1 MANLRELRDRIR
13 SVNSTKKITKAQELI
28 ATSRITKAQ
37 ARVEASQPYAHELA
51 NVLNRLAAV
60 SSLDHSMLREGVDG
74 KVAAILVVSSARGM
88 CGGYNNNVF
97 KKAAELEALLR
108 QEGFDVV
115 RYVTGSKGVGFYK
128 FREAEVAGSWE
139 GFSQDPSW
147 ESTHDVRR
155 HMIDGFVAGSHGT
168 AKARPGL
175 NTEANGGDSNAVVRG
190 FDSVHVVYTEFENM
204 LTQTAR
210 AQQLL
215 PVVPVIENEEYQLG
229 DSALSDAES
238 ADQLTPDYDFE
249 PDADTL
255 MEALLPQYV
264 SRLLFEMF
272 LEASAAE
279 SAARRTAMKSATDNA
294 TELVKDL
301 SRVANQARQAQI
313 TQEITEIV
321 GGAGALA
328 ESAESD

>member
-37 ARVEASQPYAHELA
+37 ARVEASLPYAHELA
-51 NVLNRLAAV
+51 NVMNRLATA
-60 SSLDHSMLREGVDG
+60 SSLDHPMLREREDG
-74 KVAAILVVSSARGM
+74 KVAAILVVSSDRGM
-88 CGGYNNNVF
+88 CGGYNNNIF
-97 KKAAELEALLR
+97 KKAAELEALLKK
-108 QEGFDVV
+108 QGYETV
-115 RYVTGSKGVGFYK
+115 RYVTGNKGVGYYK
-128 FREAEVAGSWE
+128 FREADVAGSWA

-147 ESTHDVRR
+147 ETTHDVRR
-155 HMIDGFVAGSHGT
+155 HMIDGFIAGSKGT
-168 AKARPGL
+168 AKYREGI
-175 NTEANGGDSNAVVRG
+175 NTEGEAIRG
-190 FDSVHVVYTEFENM
+190 FDQVHVVYTEFESM

-215 PVVPVIENEEYQLG
+215 PVVPVIEDEEFHLG
-229 DSALSDAES
+229 ESALSDAEP
-238 ADQLTPDYDFE
+238 ADQVTPDYECE

-255 MEALLPQYV
+255 MESLLPQYV
-264 SRLLFEMF
+264 SRILFAMF
-272 LEASAAE
+272 LEASASE

-294 TELVKDL
+294 TELVKNL

>member
-37 ARVEASQPYAHELA
+37 ARVEASQPYAAEMTSMMNKL
-51 NVLNRLAAV
+51 VAA
-60 SSLDHSMLREGVDG
+60 STLEHDMLREREDG
-74 KVAAILVVSSARGM
+74 NVAAILVVTSDRGM

-97 KKAAELEALLR
+97 KKAAQLQALL
-108 QEGFDVV
+108 ESKGYEVV
-115 RYVTGSKGVGFYK
+115 RYVTGNKGIGHYK
-128 FREAEVAGSWE
+128 FREDEVVGSWG
-139 GFSQDPSW
+139 GFSQDPTW
-147 ESTHDVRR
+147 ETTHDVRR
-155 HMIDGFVAGSHGT
+155 HLIDGFIAGSHGT
-168 AKARPGL
+168 TKGRDGL
-175 NTEANGGDSNAVVRG
+175 HAQGEGAGVRG
-190 FDSVHVVYTEFENM
+190 FDQLHVVYTEFESM

-215 PVVPVIENEEYQLG
+215 PVQPVIQDEEYHLG
-229 DSALSDAES
+229 ESALTDSES
-238 ADQLTPDYDFE
+238 ADDVAAGFEFE

-264 SRLLFEMF
+264 SRILFAMF
-272 LEASAAE
+272 LEASASE

-294 TELVKDL
+294 TEMVEDL

-313 TQEITEIV
+313 TQEISEIV
-321 GGAGALA
+321 GGAGALSD
-328 ESAESD
+328 SAESD

>member
-37 ARVEASQPYAHELA
+37 ARVEASLPYAHELA
-51 NVLNRLAAV
+51 NVMNRLAAA
-60 SSLDHSMLREGVDG
+60 SSLDHPMLREREDG
-74 KVAAILVVSSARGM
+74 KVAAILVVSSDRGM
-88 CGGYNNNVF
+88 CGGYNNNIF
-97 KKAAELEALLR
+97 KKAAELEALLKK
-108 QEGFDVV
+108 QGYETV
-115 RYVTGSKGVGFYK
+115 RYVTGNKGVGFYK
-128 FREAEVAGSWE
+128 FREADVAGSWV

-147 ESTHDVRR
+147 ETTHDVRR
-155 HMIDGFVAGSHGT
+155 HMIDGFIAGSKGT
-168 AKARPGL
+168 AKYREGI
-175 NTEANGGDSNAVVRG
+175 NTEGEAIRG
-190 FDSVHVVYTEFENM
+190 FDQVHVVYTEFESM

-215 PVVPVIENEEYQLG
+215 PVVPVIEDEEFHLG
-229 DSALSDAES
+229 ESALSDAEP
-238 ADQLTPDYDFE
+238 ADQVIPDYEFE

-255 MEALLPQYV
+255 MESLLPQYV
-264 SRLLFEMF
+264 SRILFAMF
-272 LEASAAE
+272 LEASASE

-294 TELVKDL
+294 TELVKNL

>member
-37 ARVEASQPYAHELA
+37 ARVEASQPYATEMTSIMKK
-51 NVLNRLAAV
+51 LAAA
-60 SSLDHSMLREGVDG
+60 STLEHDMLREREDG
-74 KVAAILVVSSARGM
+74 NVAAILVVTSDRGM

-97 KKAAELEALLR
+97 KKAAQLQALL
-108 QEGFDVV
+108 ESKGYEVV
-115 RYVTGSKGVGFYK
+115 RYVTGNKGIGHYK
-128 FREAEVAGSWE
+128 FREDEVIGSWG
-139 GFSQDPSW
+139 GFSQDPTW
-147 ESTHDVRR
+147 ETTHDVRR
-155 HMIDGFVAGSHGT
+155 HLIDGFVAGSHGT
-168 AKARPGL
+168 TKGRAGL
-175 NTEANGGDSNAVVRG
+175 HAQGEGEGVRG
-190 FDSVHVVYTEFENM
+190 FDQVHVVYTEFESM

-215 PVVPVIENEEYQLG
+215 PVEPVIQDEEYQLG

-238 ADQLTPDYDFE
+238 AETAAGFEFE

-264 SRLLFEMF
+264 SRILFAMF
-272 LEASAAE
+272 LEASASE

-294 TELVKDL
+294 TEMVDDL

-313 TQEITEIV
+313 TQEISEIV
-321 GGAGALA
+321 GGAGALSD
-328 ESAESD
+328 SAESD

>member
-37 ARVEASQPYAHELA
+37 ARVEASVPYAQELNA
-51 NVLNRLAAV
+51 VMNRLAAA
-60 SSLDHSMLREGVDG
+60 SSLDHPMLRQRDNA
-74 KVAAILVVSSARGM
+74 KVAAVLVISSDRGM

-97 KKAAELEALLR
+97 KKAAELEALLK
-108 QEGFDVV
+108 QEGYEVD
-115 RYVTGSKGVGFYK
+115 RYVTGNKGVGYYR
-128 FREAEVAGSWE
+128 FREEEVVGSWS
-139 GFSQDPSW
+139 GFSQDPMW
-147 ESTHDVRR
+147 DETHDVR
-155 HMIDGFVAGSHGT
+155 HHIVEGFIAGSEGT
-168 AKARPGL
+168 TKAREGL
-175 NTEANGGDSNAVVRG
+175 HSEGEGQPVRG
-190 FDSVHVVYTEFENM
+190 FDQVHVVYTEFESM

-215 PVVPVIENEEYQLG
+215 PIEPVIDTVELNQGE
-229 DSALSDAES
+229 SALSDSGNTEELS
-238 ADQLTPDYDFE
+238 SDFEFE
-249 PDADTL
+249 PDADSL
-255 MEALLPQYV
+255 LEALLPQYV
-264 SRLLFEMF
+264 SRTLFAMF
-272 LEASAAE
+272 LEASASE

-294 TELVKDL
+294 TDLVKDL

>member
-37 ARVEASQPYAHELA
+37 AKVDAAAPYAHEMS
-51 NVLNRLAAV
+51 NMMDRLASA
-60 SSLDHSMLREGVDG
+60 SSLEHPMLRHRENGQ
-74 KVAAILVVSSARGM
+74 VAAVLVVSSDRGM

-97 KKAAELEALLR
+97 KKAAELEGLLR
-108 QEGFDVV
+108 GQGFDVV
-115 RYVTGSKGVGFYK
+115 RYVTGSKGVGYYN
-128 FREAEVAGSWE
+128 FREKEVVGAWT

-147 ESTHDVRR
+147 EGTHDVR
-155 HMIDGFVAGSHGT
+155 HHLVDGFIAGSEGT
-168 AKARPGL
+168 TPARQGV
-175 NTEANGGDSNAVVRG
+175 NTEDQTVRG
-190 FDSVHVVYTEFENM
+190 FDQVHVVYTEFESM
-204 LTQTAR
+204 LVQTPR
-210 AQQLL
+210 AHQLL
-215 PVVPVIENEEYQLG
+215 PIEPVIKEEELHLG
-229 DSALSDAES
+229 DSALEGNPDAQGLS
-238 ADQLTPDYDFE
+238 ADYEFE

-255 MEALLPQYV
+255 LSALLPQYV
-264 SRLLFEMF
+264 SRILFSMF
-272 LEASAAE
+272 LEASASE
-279 SAARRTAMKSATDNA
+279 SAARRTAMKAATDNA
-294 TELVKDL
+294 NDLVTDL

>member
-13 SVNSTKKITKAQELI
+13 SVNSTKKITKARERI

-37 ARVEASQPYAHELA
+37 ARVDASQPYAHELA
-51 NVLNRLAAV
+51 NVLTRLAAV
-60 SSLDHSMLREGVDG
+60 SSLDHSLLREREDG
-74 KVAAILVVSSARGM
+74 KVAAILVVSSDGGM
-88 CGGYNNNVF
+88 CGAYNNNVF
-97 KKAAELEALLR
+97 KKAAELQALLEE
-108 QEGFDVV
+108 EGFEVV
-115 RYVTGSKGVGFYK
+115 RYVTGSKGVGFYT
-128 FREAEVAGSWE
+128 FREVEVAGSWE
-139 GFSQDPSW
+139 GFSQDPTW
-147 ESTHDVRR
+147 QATHDVRR
-155 HMIDGFVAGSHGT
+155 HMIDGFIAGSHGN
-168 AKARPGL
+168 AKPRRGL
-175 NTEANGGDSNAVVRG
+175 NVEGEDSTVRG

-215 PVVPVIENEEYQLG
+215 PVVPVIEDEEYQLG

-238 ADQLTPDYDFE
+238 SDQLTPDYDFE

-255 MEALLPQYV
+255 MEALLPKYV
-264 SRLLFEMF
+264 SRVLFEMF

-279 SAARRTAMKSATDNA
+279 SAARRTAMKAATDNA

>member
-37 ARVEASQPYAHELA
+37 ARVEASQPYATEMTSIMNKLA
-51 NVLNRLAAV
+51 SASTLEH
-60 SSLDHSMLREGVDG
+60 DMLREREDG
-74 KVAAILVVSSARGM
+74 NVAAILVVTSDRGM

-97 KKAAELEALLR
+97 KKAAQLQALL
-108 QEGFDVV
+108 ESKGYEVV
-115 RYVTGSKGVGFYK
+115 RYVTGNKGIGHYK
-128 FREAEVAGSWE
+128 FREDEVVGSWG
-139 GFSQDPSW
+139 GFSQDPTW
-147 ESTHDVRR
+147 ETTHNVRR
-155 HMIDGFVAGSHGT
+155 HLIDGFIAGSHGT
-168 AKARPGL
+168 TKGRDGL
-175 NTEANGGDSNAVVRG
+175 HAQGEGAGVRG
-190 FDSVHVVYTEFENM
+190 FDQLHVVYTEFESM

-215 PVVPVIENEEYQLG
+215 PVQPVIQDEEYHLG
-229 DSALSDAES
+229 ESALTDSES
-238 ADQLTPDYDFE
+238 ADDVAAGFEFE

-264 SRLLFEMF
+264 SRILFAMF
-272 LEASAAE
+272 LEASASE

-294 TELVKDL
+294 TEMVEDL

-313 TQEITEIV
+313 TQEISEIV
-321 GGAGALA
+321 GGAGALSD
-328 ESAESD
+328 SAESD